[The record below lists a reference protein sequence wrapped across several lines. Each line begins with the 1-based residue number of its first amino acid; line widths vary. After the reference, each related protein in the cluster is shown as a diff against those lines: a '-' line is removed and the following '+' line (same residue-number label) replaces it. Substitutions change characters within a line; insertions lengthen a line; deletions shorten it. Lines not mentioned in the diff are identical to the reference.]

1 MKRALQLHS
10 EGLPDAKKEC
20 MTMEKPSTC
29 LKENTASLRSDAS
42 TLEKTLAVTQL
53 YDEFR
58 RRIYSHS
65 YRLLG
70 NQQDADDITQ
80 EVFVSAY
87 LTWDSLSDRDNLSGW
102 LYRIA
107 TNLCIDLLRQRKR
120 ISCRVYEDAHGASK
134 EDISFRSPQSGGIP
148 EIAEREHIQRA
159 FAHLPQGYA
168 LPLLLNAARG
178 IPYHEIALIVGI
190 SPNAAATRL
199 TRARKLFAEE
209 YQRLGSDVVK
219 EQGQRL

>member
-1 MKRALQLHS
+1 
-10 EGLPDAKKEC
+10 
-20 MTMEKPSTC
+20 MEKPSTC
-29 LKENTASLRSDAS
+29 LNENTASLRCDAH
-42 TLEKTLAVTQL
+42 TVGKTLAVTQL

-58 RRIYSHS
+58 PRIYSHS

-70 NQQDADDITQ
+70 NRQDAEDITQ

-87 LTWDSLSDRDNLSGW
+87 LSWDSLYAREKLSGW

-107 TNLCIDLLRQRKR
+107 TNLCIDLLRQRKHL
-120 ISCRVYEDAHGASK
+120 SCWAYEPADSVIE
-134 EDISFRSPQSGGIP
+134 EDDLLRSSHSGGIP
-148 EIAEREHIQRA
+148 GIAEREHILCA
-159 FAHLPQGYA
+159 LAHLPQGYA

-178 IPYHEIALIVGI
+178 IPYQEIALIVGI
-190 SPNAAATRL
+190 SPNAVATRL

-219 EQGQRL
+219 EQEQRL

>member
-1 MKRALQLHS
+1 
-10 EGLPDAKKEC
+10 
-20 MTMEKPSTC
+20 MEKLSTC
-29 LKENTASLRSDAS
+29 LKENTAALRSDAR
-42 TLEKTLAVTQL
+42 TGEKTLAVTQL

-107 TNLCIDLLRQRKR
+107 TNLCIDRLRQRKR
-120 ISCRVYEDAHGASK
+120 ISRRVHEYAHGASK
-134 EDISFRSPQSGGIP
+134 EDVFFRSPHSGGIP
-148 EIAEREHIQRA
+148 EIAEREHIQRT

-190 SPNAAATRL
+190 SPNAVATRL

>member
-1 MKRALQLHS
+1 
-10 EGLPDAKKEC
+10 
-20 MTMEKPSTC
+20 MEKPSTC
-29 LKENTASLRSDAS
+29 LKENTASLRSDAY

-58 RRIYSHS
+58 PRIYSHS

-70 NQQDADDITQ
+70 NQQDADDVTQ

-87 LTWDSLSDRDNLSGW
+87 LAWDSLYARDNLSGW

-120 ISCRVYEDAHGASK
+120 ISSWIYEDAHGVSK
-134 EDISFRSPQSGGIP
+134 EDDSLMSSHSGGIP
-148 EIAEREHIQRA
+148 EIAEREHIQRTL
-159 FAHLPQGYA
+159 AHLPKGYA
-168 LPLLLNAARG
+168 LPLLLSTARG
-178 IPYHEIALIVGI
+178 IPYKEIAVIADI

-199 TRARKLFAEE
+199 TRARKLFAAE
-209 YQRLGSDVVK
+209 YQCQGSDVVE
-219 EQGQRL
+219 EQEQRL

>member
-1 MKRALQLHS
+1 
-10 EGLPDAKKEC
+10 
-20 MTMEKPSTC
+20 MEKLSTC
-29 LKENTASLRSDAS
+29 LKENTAALRSDAR
-42 TLEKTLAVTQL
+42 TGEKTLAVTQL

-120 ISCRVYEDAHGASK
+120 ISCWAYEYADGIIE
-134 EDISFRSPQSGGIP
+134 EDDSFRISHSGGIP
-148 EIAEREHIQRA
+148 EIAEREHIQRT
-159 FAHLPQGYA
+159 FAHLPKGYA
-168 LPLLLNAARG
+168 SHCSSMLPGGSR
-178 IPYHEIALIVGI
+178 I
-190 SPNAAATRL
+190 
-199 TRARKLFAEE
+199 RK
-209 YQRLGSDVVK
+209 
-219 EQGQRL
+219 

>member
-1 MKRALQLHS
+1 
-10 EGLPDAKKEC
+10 
-20 MTMEKPSTC
+20 MEKLSTC
-29 LKENTASLRSDAS
+29 LKENTASLRSDAHA
-42 TLEKTLAVTQL
+42 LEKTLAVTQL

-58 RRIYSHS
+58 PRIYSHT

-70 NQQDADDITQ
+70 NQQDADDVTQ
-80 EVFVSAY
+80 EVFVRAF
-87 LTWDSLSDRDNLSGW
+87 LTWDSLYARNKLSGW

-120 ISCRVYEDAHGASK
+120 ISFWAYEHAHDVSK
-134 EDISFRSPQSGGIP
+134 EDDSFKPSHSGGIP
-148 EIAEREHIQRA
+148 EIAEREHIERT

-178 IPYHEIALIVGI
+178 IPYQEIALIVGI

-209 YQRLGSDVVK
+209 YQRLGSDVIS
-219 EQGQRL
+219 

>member
-1 MKRALQLHS
+1 
-10 EGLPDAKKEC
+10 
-20 MTMEKPSTC
+20 MEKPSTC
-29 LKENTASLRSDAS
+29 LNENTASLRSDAH
-42 TLEKTLAVTQL
+42 TVGKTLAVTQL

-58 RRIYSHS
+58 PRIYSHS

-70 NQQDADDITQ
+70 NWQDAEDITQ

-87 LTWDSLSDRDNLSGW
+87 LSWDSLYAREKLSAW

-107 TNLCIDLLRQRKR
+107 TNLCIDLLRRRKR
-120 ISCRVYEDAHGASK
+120 ISFWAYEHTDGIIE
-134 EDISFRSPQSGGIP
+134 EDDSFRASSSGGIP
-148 EIAEREHIQRA
+148 EIAEREHIQHT

-178 IPYHEIALIVGI
+178 IPYQDIAVIVGI
-190 SPNAAATRL
+190 SPSAAAIRL

-209 YQRLGSDVVK
+209 YRRLGSHVIS
-219 EQGQRL
+219 

>member
-1 MKRALQLHS
+1 
-10 EGLPDAKKEC
+10 
-20 MTMEKPSTC
+20 MEKPSTV
-29 LKENTASLRSDAS
+29 LKEHTATLTSDAQAA
-42 TLEKTLAVTQL
+42 EKTLSVTRL
-53 YDEFR
+53 YEEFR
-58 RRIYSHS
+58 PRIYSHS

-70 NQQDADDITQ
+70 NRQDADDVTQ

-87 LTWDSLSDRDNLSGW
+87 LTWDRLSAREKLSAW

-120 ISCRVYEDAHGASK
+120 LSYWVYEDAHGISE
-134 EDISFRSPQSGGIP
+134 EDDSLRSSHSGGIL
-148 EIAEREHIQRA
+148 ELAEREHIQRT

-178 IPYHEIALIVGI
+178 IPYQEIALIVGI

-209 YQRLGSDVVK
+209 YRRLGSEVVK
-219 EQGQRL
+219 EEEQRWCSLPLCQRPPGQG

>member
-1 MKRALQLHS
+1 MSRALQLNS
-10 EGLPDAKKEC
+10 DGLPNAKKEC
-20 MTMEKPSTC
+20 KTMEKPSTG
-29 LKENTASLRSDAS
+29 LKETTASLRSDAQAA
-42 TLEKTLAVTQL
+42 EKTLAVTQH
-53 YDEFR
+53 YEEFR
-58 RRIYSHS
+58 PRIYSHS

-70 NQQDADDITQ
+70 NRQDADDVTQ

-87 LTWDSLSDRDNLSGW
+87 LTWDSLYAREKLAGW

-120 ISCRVYEDAHGASK
+120 LSSWVCEDAHGVSK
-134 EDISFRSPQSGGIP
+134 ESASLRSSHSGGIP
-148 EIAEREHIQRA
+148 EIAEREHIQRI
-159 FAHLPQGYA
+159 FAHLPKGYA

-178 IPYHEIALIVGI
+178 IPYQEIALIVGI

-209 YQRLGSDVVK
+209 YRRLDSDVIS
-219 EQGQRL
+219 

>member
-1 MKRALQLHS
+1 M
-10 EGLPDAKKEC
+10 
-20 MTMEKPSTC
+20 
-29 LKENTASLRSDAS
+29 RSDTS
-42 TLEKTLAVTQL
+42 TLEKTRAVTQL

-58 RRIYSHS
+58 SRIYSHS

-70 NQQDADDITQ
+70 NQQDADDVTQ

-87 LTWDSLSDRDNLSGW
+87 LAWESLYARDKLSGW

-107 TNLCIDLLRQRKR
+107 TNLCIDVLRQRKR
-120 ISCRVYEDAHGASK
+120 LSCRVYEDAHGVGA
-134 EDISFRSPQSGGIP
+134 EDDSLRSSQSGGIL
-148 EIAEREHIQRA
+148 EITEREHIQRT
-159 FAHLPQGYA
+159 FAHLPKGYA

-178 IPYHEIALIVGI
+178 IPYQEIALIVGI

-209 YQRLGSDVVK
+209 YQRLGSDIV
-219 EQGQRL
+219 EE

>member
-1 MKRALQLHS
+1 
-10 EGLPDAKKEC
+10 
-20 MTMEKPSTC
+20 MEKLSTC
-29 LKENTASLRSDAS
+29 LKDNTAALRSDAH
-42 TLEKTLAVTQL
+42 TVEKTLAVTQL

-107 TNLCIDLLRQRKR
+107 TNLCMDVLRQHKR
-120 ISCRVYEDAHGASK
+120 NSCWVYEDAHDVSN
-134 EDISFRSPQSGGIP
+134 EDDSLRSSHSGGIP
-148 EIAEREHIQRA
+148 EIAEREHIQRT
-159 FAHLPQGYA
+159 FAHLPKGYA

-178 IPYHEIALIVGI
+178 IPYQEIALIVGI

-209 YQRLGSDVVK
+209 YQRLGSDVIS
-219 EQGQRL
+219 